1 MFKEV
6 LREVVERTEGGI
18 ASLLMGFDGI
28 PVDNYVKAGSG
39 LDVESVGMEYSVILT
54 QISKAATM
62 LDAGTAR
69 EVSIQAENLTTV
81 IRLLNAEYFVA
92 VTLTPHGNFGKAR
105 FLLRTLTPKLVD
117 ELI

>member
-28 PVDNYVKAGSG
+28 PVENYVKTGVK

-54 QISKAATM
+54 QISKAAGM
-62 LDAGTAR
+62 LDAGAAR
-69 EVSIQAENLTTV
+69 EVSIQTEHLTTL

-92 VTLTPHGNFGKAR
+92 LTMAPNGNFGKAR

>member
-1 MFKEV
+1 MFKDV

-28 PVDNYVKAGSG
+28 PVENYVKSG
-39 LDVESVGMEYSVILT
+39 VNLDVESIGMEYSVILT
-54 QISKAATM
+54 QISKAAQM

-69 EVSIQAENLTTV
+69 EVSIQAENVTTL
-81 IRLLNAEYFVA
+81 IRLLNQEYFVA
-92 VTLTPHGNFGKAR
+92 VTIAPHGNFGKAR
-105 FLLRTLTPKLVD
+105 FLLRTLTPKLVG

>member
-18 ASLLMGFDGI
+18 ASLLMGYDGI
-28 PVDNYVKAGSG
+28 PVEHYVKSG
-39 LDVESVGMEYSVILT
+39 VKLDVESVGMEYSVILT
-54 QISKAATM
+54 QITKAASM
-62 LDAGTAR
+62 LDAGVAK
-69 EVSIQAENLTTV
+69 EVSIQTENLTTV
-81 IRLLNAEYFVA
+81 IRLLNTEYFVA
-92 VTLTPHGNFGKAR
+92 ITMAPNGNFGKAR